1 MFKKAL
7 HSFCAI
13 GLLAAIYSP
22 AAWAEWL
29 TLFEPQQTG
38 VNEVI
43 ADDGRDAFSAFG
55 CVECHSGISDQRYRS
70 GFRVLDSGEV
80 VEQSIEEKMAAPYSP
95 VPSSRKLRLGD
106 REYWPSDENSA
117 VFLRRVHKGV
127 LGVQPSLTLLNGASQ
142 EEQDAVLDYVLM
154 F

>member
-1 MFKKAL
+1 MFHKTL

-13 GLLAAIYSP
+13 ALLAAIYSP

-38 VNEVI
+38 VNEVV
-43 ADDGRDAFSAFG
+43 AGDGRDAFSAFG

-70 GFRVLDSGEV
+70 GFRVLEGEV
-80 VEQSIEEKMAAPYSP
+80 VEQSIEAKMAAPYSP
-95 VPSSRKLRLGD
+95 VMPSAQKLRLGS

-127 LGVQPSLTLLNGASQ
+127 LGVQPSLTLLNRASQ